1 MPKLPVLTSKKLLKI
16 FLQEGFAVD
25 RITGSH
31 YILFNETSRK
41 RISIPYHIKDLPKGT
56 LHTIIKFSGVD
67 LKRFR

>member
-16 FLQEGFAVD
+16 FLQEGFVID

-31 YILFNETSRK
+31 YILFNESLRK

-67 LKRFR
+67 FKKFK